1 MALQGFNTNN
11 YSGEFQEHVLTLAAT
26 GNELVERGLIH
37 VIPQILDSINIPRIK
52 TGQMLQKRKA
62 HPRFDPENAANS
74 DAKGDFTY
82 SEQKL
87 VPHDMMVYTAFLPKV
102 FEHIWR
108 PYQPT
113 GNLVFQELPSK
124 IQSVLIAELLKQVQH
139 ELGYQYI
146 NGEYQDGN
154 NDQLL
159 MNGILTQAAKD
170 GDVVRV
176 ATAATTI
183 TGRLKE
189 LRKKIPV
196 TMRRNPNLRILMSVE
211 DFDAYDDELT
221 ARESKNADETDVNR
235 KRYKGITIEDLTD
248 WPQGLMVA
256 TICSSGTD
264 GNLFAAVSL
273 ANDEYVI
280 RIEQMSNGSEYYYF
294 KMLMK
299 GDTNIGF
306 GEEFIALDW
315 REEGAFA
322 GEFEPFITAEPDTL
336 TFPAEGGSLTV
347 EIDASGEYTIGEV
360 PSGFSAVKNGNG
372 LLVTAADNSEGQ
384 SAKSGTLTV
393 SLSDN
398 EEVSVDIELNQPIE
412 G

>member
-1 MALQGFNTNN
+1 MALLGFNTNN

-26 GNELVERGLIH
+26 GNELVEKGLIH

-52 TGQMLQKRKA
+52 TGQMLQKRKS
-62 HPRFDPENAANS
+62 HPRFDPDNSANS

-87 VPHDMMVYTAFLPKV
+87 VPRDMMVYTAFLPRV

-108 PYQPT
+108 PFQPT
-113 GNLVFQELPSK
+113 GNLVFQELPPN

-146 NGEYQDGN
+146 NGEYQDGA
-154 NDQLL
+154 NDKLL

-170 GDVVRV
+170 SDVVKV
-176 ATAATTI
+176 VTKAATV

-189 LRKKIPV
+189 LREKIPV

-211 DFDAYDDELT
+211 DFDTYDDELT
-221 ARESKNADETDVNR
+221 ARESKNADDTEVNR
-235 KRYKGITIEDLTD
+235 KRYKGITLVDLTD
-248 WPQGLMVA
+248 WPQGLLVA

-264 GNLFAAVSL
+264 GNLFAAVAL
-273 ANDEYVI
+273 ANDEAVI
-280 RIEQMSNGSEYYYF
+280 RIEQMANGSEYYYF

-299 GDTNIGF
+299 ADTNIGF

-315 REEGAFA
+315 RKNGAFVPEEVEEG
-322 GEFEPFITAEPDTL
+322 
-336 TFPAEGGSLTV
+336 
-347 EIDASGEYTIGEV
+347 
-360 PSGFSAVKNGNG
+360 
-372 LLVTAADNSEGQ
+372 
-384 SAKSGTLTV
+384 
-393 SLSDN
+393 
-398 EEVSVDIELNQPIE
+398 
-412 G
+412 